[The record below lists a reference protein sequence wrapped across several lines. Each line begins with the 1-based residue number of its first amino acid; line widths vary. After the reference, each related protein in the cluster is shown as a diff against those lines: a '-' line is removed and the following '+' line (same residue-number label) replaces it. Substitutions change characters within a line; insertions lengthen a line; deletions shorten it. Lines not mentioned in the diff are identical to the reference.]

1 MLNNDLKT
9 WKVEVFGNVVSQ
21 KRSFLQ
27 ELRGL
32 EGRKKIGAL
41 SDVAFFREKKK
52 QIASYLEKVILM
64 EEI

>member
-41 SDVAFFREKKK
+41 SDVAFLREKKNR
-52 QIASYLEKVILM
+52 LLHILRRLF
-64 EEI
+64 